1 MSNFSRTAF
10 PNGGWQYYHSQSKW
24 SAPNPKG
31 NTFDQQVNEI
41 IKHRRLNPAML
52 IQHKLS
58 IDPVIVGNEL
68 EAYNR
73 ARLGIPAILPAARHD
88 VPPPESSPLL
98 SVPVRDAISAVK
110 KIAAGAALLME
121 WEESGL
127 PPEPAA
133 VSEAR
138 AVICATCPKN
148 EKGKSLTEIFTVP
161 ASNRILD
168 KLKRLHDLNLKTS
181 KDADL
186 AVCQACLCPLKL
198 KVHTPMSL
206 IQKRT
211 KPEQR
216 AELHPQCWILAA
228 P

>member
-1 MSNFSRTAF
+1 MNDTFSRNSF
-10 PNGGWQYYHSQSKW
+10 PPGGFQFYQSQSKW

-31 NTFDQQVNEI
+31 NTFDRQVAEI
-41 IKHRRLNPAML
+41 IEHRKRNPAML

-58 IDPVIVGNEL
+58 IDPAVVGNEL
-68 EAYNR
+68 ESFNR
-73 ARLGIPAILPAARHD
+73 ARLGIPAIRPALEQI
-88 VPPPESSPLL
+88 PPPESSPLL

-127 PPEPAA
+127 PPEPAP

-138 AVICATCPKN
+138 AAVCAVCPKN
-148 EKGKSLTEIFTVP
+148 EKGKSLTELFTVP
-161 ASNRILD
+161 AANRIQE
-168 KLKRLHDLNLKTS
+168 KLKRLHEMDLKTS
-181 KDADL
+181 KDAEL
-186 AVCQACLCPLKL
+186 NVCQACLCPLKL

-206 IQKRT
+206 IQKRL

-216 AELHPQCWILAA
+216 AELDPKCWILA
-228 P
+228 